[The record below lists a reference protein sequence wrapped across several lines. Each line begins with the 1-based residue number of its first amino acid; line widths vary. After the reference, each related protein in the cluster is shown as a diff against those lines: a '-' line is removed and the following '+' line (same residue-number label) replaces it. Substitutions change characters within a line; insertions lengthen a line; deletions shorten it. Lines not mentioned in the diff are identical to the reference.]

1 MATSSLCGTATPASM
16 TKQDLQAP
24 YPNSI
29 LPSSSVTRNQ
39 DGSISDVSLNSH
51 VKSLSSA
58 GLIPVRPDMDKLQG
72 GDPVNDPSAPL
83 AKYVQK
89 ENAFLNAVKAEYCF
103 YESRYRYALNNLLD
117 SVAQASLPASNN
129 QPSQSQFEVYLPITK
144 TLNQKLNDLTQVV
157 NAVANL
163 RYSLSR
169 TDNKSINDI
178 NMTLSKRAA
187 DLKAQGAILESDGAA
202 ADLRKR
208 MVEYTKEKNRATNNL
223 LTLYAV
229 LNIVAI
235 GVLVTLS
242 RT

>member
-1 MATSSLCGTATPASM
+1 M
-16 TKQDLQAP
+16 TKQDLQAI

-29 LPSSSVTRNQ
+29 LPSSAVTRNQ
-39 DGSISDVSLNSH
+39 DGSIADASLNSH
-51 VKSLSSA
+51 VQSLSSA
-58 GLIPVRPDMDKLQG
+58 GIIPVRPDINKLQG
-72 GDPVNDPSAPL
+72 GEPANDASAPL
-83 AKYVQK
+83 AKYVQH
-89 ENAFLNAVKAEYCF
+89 ENAFLNNVKSEYCF
-103 YESRYRYALNNLLD
+103 YESRYRYALNSLLD

-169 TDNKSINDI
+169 QDNQSINDI
-178 NMTLSKRAA
+178 NQTLSKRAA
-187 DLKAQGAILESDGAA
+187 DLKAQAAILESDGAA

-208 MVEYTKEKNRATNNL
+208 MVEYTKEKNSATNNL

-235 GVLVTLS
+235 GVLVTLA

>member
-1 MATSSLCGTATPASM
+1 M
-16 TKQDLQAP
+16 TKQDLQAI

-29 LPSSSVTRNQ
+29 LPSSAVTRNQ
-39 DGSISDVSLNSH
+39 DGSIADASLNSH
-51 VKSLSSA
+51 VQSLSSA
-58 GLIPVRPDMDKLQG
+58 GIIPVRPDINKLQG
-72 GDPVNDPSAPL
+72 GEPANDASAPL
-83 AKYVQK
+83 AKYVQQ
-89 ENAFLNAVKAEYCF
+89 ENAFLAGVQAEYCF
-103 YESRYRYALNNLLD
+103 YESRYRYALNSLLD

-169 TDNKSINDI
+169 QDNQSINDI
-178 NMTLSKRAA
+178 NQTLSKRAA
-187 DLKAQGAILESDGAA
+187 DLKAQAAILESDGAA

-208 MVEYTKEKNRATNNL
+208 MVEYTKEKNSATNNL

-235 GVLVTLS
+235 GVLVTLA